1 MKKSLPICTRHCRQL
16 VFLVALLTLFVCQ
29 SAPAY
34 AREQSGSLQIECKVH
49 HDNDTF
55 FLAGDT
61 YAVVQIATV
70 SVGNAEGSPSFT
82 YQICE
87 AFKAFDCDWDN
98 LTDEELRAKSKA
110 LQAYAEKMN
119 LLSIK
124 QTTDQHGQV
133 VFNSLE
139 TGLYLVVRTSVSEK
153 NESYQTDPFLVS
165 IPVMIDDTLIY
176 SVTATPKFE
185 YHPVVEQPDTG
196 DTNWLVEGIFWL
208 TTGMSCLLVGLIS
221 FKKIG

>member
-133 VFNSLE
+133 VFTVGLPLLHKPGKSVLHPIRR
-139 TGLYLVVRTSVSEK
+139 TRFAQLHTLYLQKHVAPAHSTNHEQMKRSPRK
-153 NESYQTDPFLVS
+153 LV
-165 IPVMIDDTLIY
+165 
-176 SVTATPKFE
+176 
-185 YHPVVEQPDTG
+185 
-196 DTNWLVEGIFWL
+196 
-208 TTGMSCLLVGLIS
+208 LLYT
-221 FKKIG
+221 